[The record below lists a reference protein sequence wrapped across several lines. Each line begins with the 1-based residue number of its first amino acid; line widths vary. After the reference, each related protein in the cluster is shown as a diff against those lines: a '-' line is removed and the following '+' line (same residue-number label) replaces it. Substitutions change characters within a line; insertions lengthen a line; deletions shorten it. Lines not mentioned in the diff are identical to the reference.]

1 MPSSGLGGVSSAR
14 RRSSRRLELAR
25 REEATSSAKHDV
37 EECSRSPDRASGPL
51 PEGGPA
57 ADALRPP
64 PAAACRRRLL
74 LCFETCDSVGFL
86 GHLSQPTPPM
96 PMPLRSAGRRCA
108 HQLHVVRRSSL
119 RRSSL
124 VMDIV
129 QERSMIG
136 SRHAFG
142 RAHTSVPHSS
152 LVTSSGCS
160 LQILQI
166 QMSRDA

>member
-1 MPSSGLGGVSSAR
+1 MK
-14 RRSSRRLELAR
+14 E
-25 REEATSSAKHDV
+25 
-37 EECSRSPDRASGPL
+37 
-51 PEGGPA
+51 PA
-57 ADALRPP
+57 ARLACQLG
-64 PAAACRRRLL
+64 AAFIQAA
-74 LCFETCDSVGFL
+74 
-86 GHLSQPTPPM
+86 
-96 PMPLRSAGRRCA
+96 LRSAGRRCA